1 MLQCRFQRTFLFVYF
16 HPFSLFLLFWVVPQ
30 QFGKQMIPCAPLLQ
44 WCVVCVHIAMQNYTD
59 IGFKKIRAPA
69 KLFEML
75 TEFWMTNKDDDYK
88 EAWPP
93 GNTYTNHWESPT
105 YMVSVDDEELIG
117 GGDDLRGR
125 IWDAASETIQQ
136 WTGEDLTPC
145 SLYGIRIYKE
155 GSVLAP
161 HVDRLPLVSSAIIN
175 VAQDV
180 DEEWPL
186 EVIAH
191 DGKAYNITMQPGDMV
206 LYESHS
212 VMHGRPFPL
221 KGRYYANVFIHFE
234 PTGHSLRHEEKM
246 HQYDAEELY
255 TLALEEEDYEDYEDE
270 ELPHYIIEGSPEA
283 DRWRQKFSNTLPKI
297 KTVPS
302 EGITLAHTTA
312 AEGNLA
318 KLKALAKD
326 DKDILFSVD
335 ENGWQP
341 LHEAVRGG
349 HTYVVEYLLK
359 EGADVNA
366 RTGHGKGGSA
376 LWWAKKTLDD
386 DHPTVVLLV
395 KNGGV
400 AIAPLK

>member
-212 VMHGRPFPL
+212 VMHG
-221 KGRYYANVFIHFE
+221 K
-234 PTGHSLRHEEKM
+234 K
-246 HQYDAEELY
+246 
-255 TLALEEEDYEDYEDE
+255 
-270 ELPHYIIEGSPEA
+270 
-283 DRWRQKFSNTLPKI
+283 KI
-297 KTVPS
+297 VT
-302 EGITLAHTTA
+302 
-312 AEGNLA
+312 
-318 KLKALAKD
+318 
-326 DKDILFSVD
+326 
-335 ENGWQP
+335 
-341 LHEAVRGG
+341 
-349 HTYVVEYLLK
+349 
-359 EGADVNA
+359 
-366 RTGHGKGGSA
+366 
-376 LWWAKKTLDD
+376 
-386 DHPTVVLLV
+386 HPYFFQ
-395 KNGGV
+395 
-400 AIAPLK
+400 